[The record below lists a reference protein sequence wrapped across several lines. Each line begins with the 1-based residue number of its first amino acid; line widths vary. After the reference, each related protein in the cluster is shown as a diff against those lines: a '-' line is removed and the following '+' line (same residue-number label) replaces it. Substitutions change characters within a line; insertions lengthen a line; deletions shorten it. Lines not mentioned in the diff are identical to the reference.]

1 MAGRPSRWS
10 WLVLPLA
17 LFVLGCDDDPGAYRT
32 VTRYGFVSVP
42 RVSTTT
48 YTVTRTTYAD
58 YITRVLEKPGSPD
71 SALYIPG
78 YSYFQGFVYTPSKLN
93 VDGQVR
99 VIGGSAAGA
108 EVELKE
114 GAMVTTNP
122 DCLKPRIS
130 PFRYR
135 YRVVDWKEE

>member
-1 MAGRPSRWS
+1 MKSTTKGLLLLGLLSM
-10 WLVLPLA
+10 
-17 LFVLGCDDDPGAYRT
+17 GCDEDNSAYRT
-32 VTRYGFVSVP
+32 VERVGFFPISS
-42 RVSTTT
+42 VSTTT
-48 YTVTRTTYAD
+48 YTVTRTTYYD
-58 YITRVLEKPGSPD
+58 YITRILEKPGSPD

-78 YSYFQGFVYTPSKLN
+78 YAYFQGFIYTPSKLR

-108 EVELKE
+108 EVEMGQ
-114 GAMVTTNP
+114 GAMMTTNP